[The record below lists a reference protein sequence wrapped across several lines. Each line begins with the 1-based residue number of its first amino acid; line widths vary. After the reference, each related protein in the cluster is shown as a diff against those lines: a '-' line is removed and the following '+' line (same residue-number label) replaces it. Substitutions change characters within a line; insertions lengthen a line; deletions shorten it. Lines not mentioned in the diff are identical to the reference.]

1 MIKSSSPDGQD
12 KARHGPAFWLADR
25 LRAAGDRLFAEDDRK
40 AREQGWQ
47 ITCGRG
53 GLSRRYRDP
62 RFGTLTACQW
72 CHGTGQTGEQA
83 CPACRGTGRLRRE
96 QPPQQWGGEGDEEP
110 LAQAQ

>member
-12 KARHGPAFWLADR
+12 KARQGLASWLAEC

-40 AREQGWQ
+40 AHEHGWQ
-47 ITCGRG
+47 ITCRHA

-62 RFGTLTACQW
+62 RFDSLNSCRW
-72 CHGTGQTGEQA
+72 CDGTGWTGERE

-96 QPPQQWGGEGDEEP
+96 QPHQRWGGDGDEEP
-110 LAQAQ
+110 FAQAQ